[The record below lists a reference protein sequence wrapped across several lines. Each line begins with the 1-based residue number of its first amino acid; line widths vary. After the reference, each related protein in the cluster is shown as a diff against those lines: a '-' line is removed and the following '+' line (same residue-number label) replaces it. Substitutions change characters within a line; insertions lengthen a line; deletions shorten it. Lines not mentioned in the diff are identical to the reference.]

1 MGMIWDEQKHA
12 DLTAEAAKK
21 RGLLADLSLRM
32 NDAHA
37 SDKPWDEQRL
47 ARYTA
52 DGVRHKQ
59 LTSEIALIESD
70 RRELV
75 LLEPRAVQRSE
86 ASVFVRWLR
95 KGENGIEADERP
107 LLVPAE
113 GRTASGPGIV
123 LRASGP
129 LRPTMATASDAAS
142 GQETVQETVLPTI
155 VDRLSYYGGVAR
167 AAYSFTTS
175 AGNEYRIPQA
185 DSASQTGVIQGAQG
199 QPVPELDLPTISPAG
214 SQVTFY
220 ARNSN
225 SRWIKLTREML
236 VDPVLDIES
245 YAQRIALRRLGR
257 VWNAALTTT
266 QVGAGMPVGIVSAAA
281 AGVTAA
287 SATGFTWLEL
297 VELEYDVNRAYRSR
311 EDGEEGEGGLKPMM
325 GGMVGWMVS
334 DSAEKA
340 LKRLADDDQRP
351 LWLPS
356 IRDGKPNMLGGYP
369 IVVNGDM
376 ATVETGNVPVLFG
389 NFGYYGVRTVSDI
402 EFFRFMDS
410 NTMENQEVWC
420 IAYARRDGRP
430 YGALTAATTSE
441 AWSKLTMA

>member
-1 MGMIWDEQKHA
+1 MIWDEQKHA
-12 DLTAEAAKK
+12 DLTAEAAQK
-21 RGLLADLSLRM
+21 RGILAELSLRM
-32 NDAHA
+32 NDVHA

-47 ARYTA
+47 AKYTA

-70 RRELV
+70 RRELA
-75 LLEPRAVQRSE
+75 LLEPRSVKRSE

-95 KGENGIEADERP
+95 RGEQGIEAAERH
-107 LLVPAE
+107 LLVPAD
-113 GRTASGPGIV
+113 GRGASGPGIM

-129 LRPTMATASDAAS
+129 LRPTMTTASDAAS

-175 AGNEYRIPQA
+175 AGNEYRIPLA
-185 DSASQTGVIQGAQG
+185 DSASQKGVIQGAQG
-199 QPVPELDLPTISPAG
+199 MQIPEQDLPVISPAG
-214 SQVTFY
+214 QQVIFY

-225 SRWIKLTREML
+225 SQWIKLTREML

-245 YAQRIALRRLGR
+245 YAQQIALRRLGR
-257 VWNAALTTT
+257 AWNEALTET
-266 QVGAGMPVGIVSAAA
+266 QVGAGMPVGLVSAAA
-281 AGVTAA
+281 PGITAA
-287 SATGFTWLEL
+287 SATGFTWTEL
-297 VELEYDVNRAYRSR
+297 IELEYDVNRAYRSQ
-311 EDGEEGEGGLKPMM
+311 DGEEGEGGLKPMM
-325 GGMVGWMVS
+325 GGMIGWMVS
-334 DSAEKA
+334 DDAEKA

-356 IRDGKPNMLGGYP
+356 IRDGRPNMLGGYP

-376 ATVETGNVPVLFG
+376 DAVATGNVPVLFG
-389 NFGYYGVRTVSDI
+389 NFGYYGVRTVGEV

-410 NTMENQEVWC
+410 NTMEHQEVWC
-420 IAYARRDGRP
+420 VAYARRDGRP

-441 AWSKLTMA
+441 AWSRLTMA